1 MKMRSSFLLQP
12 SDVGIQLDSLSFNA
26 FSGDF
31 MIAPVTASGGV
42 SLAPRSTSSL
52 SLAGRLVPQNSSGGL
67 AEVSQIFN
75 NFVAG
80 KPSNVVVVGES
91 AGPSSVSPIDNR

>member
-1 MKMRSSFLLQP
+1 MKLRSSSIPQP
-12 SDVGIQLDSLSFNA
+12 SDVGIKLDSLSFNA
-26 FSGDF
+26 FSGNF

-42 SLAPRSTSSL
+42 TLAPRSTSNL
-52 SLAGRLVPQNSSGGL
+52 SLAGRLIPQDSSGGL
-67 AEVSQIFN
+67 AEISQIFN

-91 AGPSSVSPIDNR
+91 AGPSSVSSSM